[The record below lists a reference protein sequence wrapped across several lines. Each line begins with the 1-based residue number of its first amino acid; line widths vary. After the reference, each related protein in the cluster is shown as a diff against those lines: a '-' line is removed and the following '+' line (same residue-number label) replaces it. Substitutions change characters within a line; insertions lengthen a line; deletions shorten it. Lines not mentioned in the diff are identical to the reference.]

1 MLIRT
6 GKYVYI
12 VECKIDSTAQIALP
26 QIKDKEYV
34 LPWALDNRQKILI
47 GLNFSTATRRP
58 NGWIIEYEDGNTME
72 KTVEKTSDKI
82 LSMIKVNPQ
91 ITMKEIAHTL
101 SMSERGVEEQIK
113 AMRGKSIKRVGGRKN
128 GHWEIIP
135 TDR

>member
-1 MLIRT
+1 M
-6 GKYVYI
+6 
-12 VECKIDSTAQIALP
+12 
-26 QIKDKEYV
+26 
-34 LPWALDNRQKILI
+34 WALDNRQKILI

-58 NGWIIEYEDGNTME
+58 NGWIIEYEDGTTVEKIVE

-113 AMRGKSIKRVGGRKN
+113 VMKGKSIKRVGGRKN
-128 GHWEIIP
+128 GHWEIIS
-135 TDR
+135 TNR